1 MSLTQ
6 MPAEKDLLKAA
17 LIEIRSLRARLAAS
31 ERPASEPIAIIGA
44 GCRFPGEADSPEAF
58 WRLLRDG
65 ADATGP
71 IPAERWNS
79 EAYDEDF
86 QASGKTYVRE
96 GCFLHDIESFDAEF
110 FGISP
115 REAVR
120 LDPQQRLLLEVGW
133 EAIENAAIAPERL
146 KENRTGVYAGF
157 MSSDYALRQAYCA
170 EREEV
175 DPYVLTGNDPSFL
188 AGRLS
193 YFLGL
198 QGPSMTCATACS
210 SSLVAIHLAC
220 QALRA
225 GECELALAGG
235 VNIVLDPLTTVMLS
249 KLHALAKDGRC
260 KTFDASADGYG
271 RGEGCG
277 VVVLER
283 LSKAVA
289 SGDRILAVIRGSAV
303 NHDGASAG
311 LTVPNGV
318 AQEKVLRAALQ
329 AAEVSPSEIGYIEAH
344 GTGTSLG
351 DPIELQS
358 IARAIGRERQ
368 TPLLVGSVK
377 TNIGHLEAAS
387 GIAGLLKV
395 ALALHHRQIPAHLHF
410 ETPTPHISWQ
420 DLPLKVPTESVRWDS
435 VGKRVAGVS
444 SFGLSG
450 INAHAILEE
459 APAAETECAR
469 GAATPRI
476 FTLSA
481 KTEKAF
487 GELLVRYRA
496 HLDNHPQLHWPDV
509 CLTAT
514 SGRAHFEYRA
524 ALVADSLAEARSVLQ
539 TVSARR
545 SSRPPRI
552 AFAFGDELYPEIG
565 RELCDSYPAFQHIFD
580 GCGQAPALALAELW
594 RSWGIQAETA
604 NHARGA
610 DFVLPVPE
618 PGRAWRSVLN
628 TLSTLY
634 TEGATVDWTA
644 FESGY
649 RQPGRRIALPTYPF
663 QRQRYWALDQDLHET
678 RTAHSSAP
686 PAPRASCAEVLA
698 RLHAAPAA
706 ERFEI
711 VADAVGNQ
719 IASVLGS
726 PLQPDTERS
735 LLQLGLDSLMSSELK
750 EWVRR
755 EFRADI
761 PLGHFLSATVS
772 SLSASI
778 LELFGEAKSLAAP
791 AQIDAQ
797 PSAPERFPL
806 SYGQRALWFIHQ
818 SAPESGAY
826 NVAVALR
833 IAKSVDVQAL
843 RDSLQALIDRHP
855 ALRTTMS
862 SDVDEGPLQIV
873 HTRQPVS
880 LEIDCRTYGPGELPE
895 RLSEMSRQPF
905 DLRSGPLFRAVLCRR
920 SGEKHVL
927 LLTAHH
933 IICDALSWWTLLDEL
948 QALYRS
954 HISGTSAPLPIP
966 AHTYAEF
973 VAAEHKK
980 LTGGEG
986 DRLWSYWKRQLSG
999 ELPVTNLPLDF
1010 PRPALQ
1016 TFQGSRH
1023 TIHIP
1028 EELTARLRALASRYN
1043 VTLYTALLAAFHVLL
1058 HRYTGQEDIL
1068 VGSAASVRPSD
1079 FADVIGYFVN
1089 PVPVRADLS
1098 GDPEF
1103 EAFVKRMGRVTADA
1117 LEHRDF
1123 PFPLLVERLQPRR
1136 DPSRSPLFQVDFSL
1150 SKPAPAYRQSLATG
1164 SLEMEPYPLDEEEGQ
1179 FDLGLHITEY
1189 ERRLSAAFKFNT
1201 HLFLRE
1207 TVERMASCF
1216 LSLLEAVV
1224 SSPNQR
1230 LSQISLLSQTERE
1243 RVLAAGQ
1250 GPKIDYGNVCVRR
1263 LFEKQTE
1270 RTPDAIALEQF
1281 GTQERISYRELNDR
1295 ANWLAHRLR
1304 ALGVGPEVICGVHL
1318 KRSPELVIA
1327 ILAVL
1332 KAGGAYLPLDPSY
1345 PAERKRL
1352 MMEDAST
1359 RVLLTTSD
1367 LARDLPAT
1375 AGANLLC
1382 LDTDE
1387 SITAAGLVPN
1397 LETGS
1402 HPERL
1407 AYVIYT
1413 SGSTGRPKGTLVTN
1427 RGLTNYLCWA
1437 IEAYRAAEGTG
1448 APLNLAI
1455 GFDAAITSL
1464 FPPLLT
1470 GGTVLLLPEEEG
1482 IEALHSALTSG
1493 RRFSLVKLTPVHLE
1507 MLSHIGFPGSYAR
1520 AANRFVIGGEA
1531 LRGDMIEYWHEHAP
1545 EIELINEYGPTETV
1559 VGCCVYSVQ
1568 APISGNVPIGRPIAN
1583 TTLYVLDRHQ
1593 QPVPFGVSGELYI
1606 GGAGVARGY
1615 LNLPEVTRAHF
1626 LRDPFVNDPQARL
1639 YRTGDL
1645 ARYLPDGNLEF
1656 LGRLDA
1662 QLKIRGYRIEP
1673 GEIEAALT
1681 SHPNVNEAA
1690 VISASGIDGTPML
1703 AGYFVWAGGPP
1714 SVAELR
1720 GYLAERLPGYMVPA
1734 LLLPIDRLPLT
1745 ANGKVD
1751 RAALPVPAAHAAES
1765 DRTRPRDPIEV
1776 QLTTLWEEILDIR
1789 PIGIRQNFFDLG
1801 GHSLLAVK
1809 LMTRVQQAFGEDIP
1823 LSAVLRA
1830 PTIEQL
1836 AAALRRNR
1844 HSGPRSALVPMQ
1856 PSGSNLPFFCVPGA
1870 GGNTIYLYNLSRE
1883 LGADQPFYGLQG
1895 LGLDGEAAP
1904 HTSVEQ
1910 MASHYLAAIQSLQPH
1925 GPYWLGGHSL
1935 GGWVAFEMTR
1945 LLEQKGEEVAVLA
1958 ILDTPA
1964 PVMAEYRDMAAWD
1977 NARWIAELASKI
1989 GQLLNPDLD
1998 VSAEALSG
2006 LEFTAQLLRFKEA
2019 LTRAD
2024 LFPGDAGVEHLSAVV
2039 ELFKAHSQVKY
2050 TATGGVRAAITLY
2063 RTEKAP
2069 EHAPADSRDPA
2080 WGWSS
2085 LGNVEV
2091 HFVPGDHLTMLR
2103 PPHVAVLGEKLSACF
2118 AEAKSCV
2125 QAVALQD

>member
-1 MSLTQ
+1 ML
-6 MPAEKDLLKAA
+6 AESDLLKAA

-44 GCRFPGEADSPEAF
+44 GCRFPGKADSPEAF
-58 WRLLRDG
+58 WQLLRDG
-65 ADATGP
+65 VDATGP
-71 IPAERWNS
+71 VPSGRWNA
-79 EAYDEDF
+79 EAYYDEDF
-86 QASGKTYVRE
+86 HAPGKTYVRE
-96 GCFLHDIESFDAEF
+96 GCFLEEIESFDAEF

-115 REAVR
+115 REAIR

-133 EAIENAAIAPERL
+133 EAIENAAVAPERL
-146 KENRTGVYAGF
+146 KANRTGVYAGF
-157 MSSDYALRQAYCA
+157 MSSDYALRQAYGA
-170 EREEV
+170 EREEA

-249 KLHALAKDGRC
+249 KLRALAKDGRC

-277 VVVLER
+277 MVVLER
-283 LSKAVA
+283 LSNAVA
-289 SGDRILAVIRGSAV
+289 NRDRILAVIRGSAV

-318 AQEKVLRAALQ
+318 AQEKVLRAALR
-329 AAEVSPSEIGYIEAH
+329 AAQVSPSEIGYIEAH

-358 IARAIGRERQ
+358 IARAIGREREK
-368 TPLLVGSVK
+368 PLLVGSVK

-395 ALALHHRQIPAHLHF
+395 ALALHHRQIPAHLHL
-410 ETPTPHISWQ
+410 ETPTPHIPWQ
-420 DLPLKVPTESVRWDS
+420 DLPLKVPTESMHWDS

-459 APAAETECAR
+459 APAIGAAPPQD
-469 GAATPRI
+469 AATPRI
-476 FTLSA
+476 FTLNA

-487 GELLVRYRA
+487 GELLARYRA
-496 HLDNHPQLHWPDV
+496 YFDARPQPLWSDI
-509 CLTAT
+509 CFTANA
-514 SGRAHFEYRA
+514 GRTHFEYRA
-524 ALVADSLAEARSVLQ
+524 AVVAESLEEAHSLLH
-539 TVSARR
+539 TVSAR
-545 SSRPPRI
+545 SSPRPPRI
-552 AFAFGDELYPEIG
+552 AFAFGNELSPEIG
-565 RELCDSYPAFQHIFD
+565 RELCDAYPAFQPIFE
-580 GCGQAPALALAELW
+580 GCRQTLSLALAELW
-594 RSWGIQAETA
+594 RSWGILPETA
-604 NHARGA
+604 DHARDA
-610 DFVLPVPE
+610 DFVLRLPAPE
-618 PGRAWRSVLN
+618 PGRTWRCILD
-628 TLSTLY
+628 TLSALY
-634 TEGATVDWTA
+634 TAGAAIDWAA

-649 RQPGRRIALPTYPF
+649 RQPGRSIALPTYPF
-663 QRQRYWALDQDLHET
+663 QRQRYWALDRDPHET
-678 RTAHSSAP
+678 PTARSSAP
-686 PAPRASCAEVLA
+686 PAPQAASAGTLAELD
-698 RLHAAPAA
+698 AAPAA

-711 VADAVGNQ
+711 VAGAVGNQ
-719 IASVLGS
+719 IASVLGLPS
-726 PLQPDTERS
+726 QPDRERS

-755 EFRADI
+755 EFRADL
-761 PLGHFLSATVS
+761 PLGQFLSATVS
-772 SLSASI
+772 SLSVSI
-778 LELFGEAKSLAAP
+778 LESVDEAKPVAAP
-791 AQIDAQ
+791 AQMDTQA
-797 PSAPERFPL
+797 SAPALFPL

-833 IAKSVDVQAL
+833 ISKRVDVQAL
-843 RDSLQALIDRHP
+843 RNALQALIDRHP
-855 ALRTTMS
+855 ALRTTMPA
-862 SDVDEGPLQIV
+862 DMDEEPLQQV
-873 HTRQPVS
+873 HARQPVS
-880 LEIDCRTYGPGELPE
+880 LEVDCRSYAPGELTE
-895 RLSEMSRQPF
+895 RLSEMSRRPF

-933 IICDALSWWTLLDEL
+933 MICDALSWWALLDEL
-948 QALYRS
+948 QVLYRS
-954 HISGTSAPLPIP
+954 HTSGTSPFLPSL
-966 AHTYAEF
+966 AHTYADF
-973 VAAEHKK
+973 VAAEQKK
-980 LTGGEG
+980 LSGSEGE
-986 DRLWSYWKRQLSG
+986 RLWSYWERQLSG
-999 ELPVTNLPLDF
+999 ELPVINLPLDF

-1023 TIHIP
+1023 TIQIP
-1028 EELTARLRALASRYN
+1028 EELTVRLRAFASRYN
-1043 VTLYTALLAAFHVLL
+1043 VTLYTALLAAFQVLL

-1068 VGSAASVRPSD
+1068 VGSATSVRPGE

-1103 EAFVKRMGRVTADA
+1103 AAFLKRMGRVTADA
-1117 LEHRDF
+1117 LEHREF

-1136 DPSRSPLFQVDFSL
+1136 DPSRSPLFQVDFAL
-1150 SKPAPAYRQSLATG
+1150 SKPAPAYRQGLAAG
-1164 SLEMEPYPLDEEEGQ
+1164 SLEMEPYLLDEEEGQ

-1216 LSLLEAVV
+1216 LALLEAVV
-1224 SSPNQR
+1224 SSPDQR
-1230 LSQISLLSQTERE
+1230 VSQIPLLSQTERE
-1243 RVLAAGQ
+1243 RILAAGQ
-1250 GPKIDYGNVCVRR
+1250 GPQIDYGDVCVRR
-1263 LFEKQTE
+1263 LFEKQAE
-1270 RTPDAIALEQF
+1270 RTPDAVALEQF
-1281 GTQERISYRELNDR
+1281 GTHEELSYRELNHR
-1295 ANWLAHRLR
+1295 ANRLAHRLQT
-1304 ALGVGPEVICGVHL
+1304 LGVGPEVICGIHL

-1345 PAERKRL
+1345 PVERKRF
-1352 MMEDAST
+1352 MMEDASI
-1359 RVLLTTSD
+1359 RVLLTAGD
-1367 LARDLPAT
+1367 LARDLPAP

-1382 LDTDE
+1382 LDRDE
-1387 SITAAGLVPN
+1387 STTSAGSAPN
-1397 LETGS
+1397 IETGS
-1402 HPERL
+1402 HPDRL

-1413 SGSTGRPKGTLVTN
+1413 SGSTGRPKGTLIVH

-1437 IEAYRAAEGTG
+1437 IEAYRVAEGSG

-1470 GGTVLLLPEEEG
+1470 GGTLVLLPEEEG
-1482 IEALHSALTSG
+1482 IEALQSALTSG
-1493 RRFSLVKLTPVHLE
+1493 RRFSLVKLTPAHLE
-1507 MLSHIGFPGSYAR
+1507 VLSHLGSPGSYAR

-1531 LRGDMIEYWHEHAP
+1531 LRGDMLGYWQQHAP

-1559 VGCCVYSVQ
+1559 VGCCVYTAETS
-1568 APISGNVPIGRPIAN
+1568 ISGNVPIGRAIAN
-1583 TTLYVLDRHQ
+1583 TTLYVLDKNQ
-1593 QPVPFGVSGELYI
+1593 QPVPFGVAGELYI

-1615 LNLPEVTRAHF
+1615 LNLPEVTRARF
-1626 LRDPFVNDPQARL
+1626 LQDPFTGDSRSRI

-1645 ARYLPDGNLEF
+1645 VRHLPDGNLEF
-1656 LGRLDA
+1656 LGRSDA
-1662 QLKIRGYRIEP
+1662 QLKVRGYRIEP
-1673 GEIEAALT
+1673 GEIEAALAG
-1681 SHPNVNEAA
+1681 HPNVSEAA
-1690 VISASGIDGTPML
+1690 VISAAGADGKPML
-1703 AGYFVWAGGPP
+1703 AGYFVPIGAPP

-1720 GYLAERLPGYMVPA
+1720 GYLAERLPDYMVPA

-1751 RAALPVPAAHAAES
+1751 RAALPSPAAHAAET

-1776 QLTTLWEEILDIR
+1776 QLTALWEEILNVR

-1844 HSGPRSALVPMQ
+1844 HAGPRSALVPMQ

-1935 GGWVAFEMTR
+1935 GGWVAFEMAR
-1945 LLEQKGEEVAVLA
+1945 LLEQKGEAVAVLA

-1977 NARWIAELASKI
+1977 NAHWIAELASKI

-1998 VSAEALSG
+1998 LSAETLSG

-2024 LFPGDAGVEHLSAVV
+2024 LFPDDAGVEHLSAVV

-2050 TATGGVRAAITLY
+2050 TATGGVRAGITLY

-2069 EHAPADSRDPA
+2069 EHAPADSRDPT

-2103 PPHVAVLGEKLSACF
+2103 PPHVAVLGKKLAACL
-2118 AEAKSCV
+2118 AEASSRV
-2125 QAVALQD
+2125 QVVALQD